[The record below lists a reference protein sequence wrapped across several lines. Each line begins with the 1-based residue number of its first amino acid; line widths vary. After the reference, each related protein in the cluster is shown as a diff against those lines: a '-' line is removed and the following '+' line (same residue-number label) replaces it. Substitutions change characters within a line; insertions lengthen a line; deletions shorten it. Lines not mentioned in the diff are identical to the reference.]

1 MFVGLLN
8 PCTTASFG
16 ESLASNFEGRM
27 KCVSLNNW
35 SCQYRPTL
43 VIIKSDEPLY
53 YPFTGSV
60 NKCGWSCNNIY
71 DSYA

>member
-27 KCVSLNNW
+27 KCVSLNN
-35 SCQYRPTL
+35 
-43 VIIKSDEPLY
+43 
-53 YPFTGSV
+53 
-60 NKCGWSCNNIY
+60 
-71 DSYA
+71 